1 MTFKSITMTKKIYFL
16 LAIGM
21 LQNAVKAQ
29 DSKDKVADV
38 LAHMPAFT
46 AAALKNDVSRINAL
60 GEDGLTTLISG
71 LGAPG
76 TANNAPIEYTIGAF
90 TAAATQ
96 TGNEAMR
103 KLAVSA
109 YIKGLQKLTDRQAKQ
124 FIIAQFDLVGKDDAV
139 ATLKSYLTDNDLAD
153 AASRALVKINS
164 SASKA
169 ALLASLPAASG
180 ATKLS
185 VIEALGNS
193 RYKAAAK
200 AINVLAVN
208 NDAAVAKVSYY
219 ALAYIADP
227 SSEKVLAVAAAK
239 SGYKYEN
246 TEATKYYV
254 IYAEQLAKTGNKL
267 LAQKIANGLLIKAK
281 ADALVN
287 VRISALKVLVS
298 SSTNNQQ
305 LLLTAAGDANPQ
317 YRAAALRFAL
327 LYITPVTTKLWINK
341 LSTVNDDAK
350 ADILFMFG
358 QTNAKTALPAI
369 IALAKSKN
377 DKVKLA
383 AVNAAVNIGQEQ
395 VLGSLIKLMDSGT
408 SDDKDMI
415 AEIIGHMKGATVTQ
429 QLADAIPTVKP
440 ATQVTLIDILDT
452 RSATAQFGA
461 IYTQLKSANPQTKHA
476 AFAALKHVSA
486 KQNEAQLFTLLN
498 ETTGSEEEATQDAL
512 ISVVSGAD
520 IKLNRLTWL

>member
-1 MTFKSITMTKKIYFL
+1 
-16 LAIGM
+16 M
-21 LQNAVKAQ
+21 LQNAVMAQ

-46 AAALKNDVSRINAL
+46 AAALKNDVVKINAL
-60 GEDGLTTLISG
+60 GEDGLVRLISG

-76 TANNAPIEYTIGAF
+76 AANNAAIEYTIGAF

-139 ATLKSYLTDNDLAD
+139 ATLKTYLTDNDLAD

-164 SASKA
+164 PASKA
-169 ALLASLPAASG
+169 ALLSALPQASG
-180 ATKLS
+180 AAKLS

-200 AINVLAVN
+200 AINALAVT
-208 NDAAVAKVSYY
+208 NDAALAKVSYY

-227 SSEKVLAVAAAK
+227 SSEKVLAAAAAK

-246 TEATKYYV
+246 TEAAKYYL
-254 IYAEQLAKTGNKL
+254 IYAGQLAINGNKL
-267 LAQKIANGLLIKAK
+267 LAQKIANSLLVKAK
-281 ADALVN
+281 ADDLVN
-287 VRISALKVLVS
+287 VRISALKILVN
-298 SSTNNQQ
+298 STPANQQ

-327 LYITPVTTKLWINK
+327 PYITPVTTKARINK
-341 LSTVNDDAK
+341 LNTVNDDAK
-350 ADILFMFG
+350 ADILFMLG
-358 QTNAKTALPAI
+358 QTKAKTALPAI
-369 IALAKSKN
+369 IALAKNKN

-383 AVNAAVNIGQEQ
+383 AINAAVNIGQEQ
-395 VLGSLIKLMDSGT
+395 VLGSLIKLMDNGT

-415 AEIIGHMKGATVTQ
+415 AEVIGHMKGATVTQ

-440 ATQVTLIDILDT
+440 TT
-452 RSATAQFGA
+452 R
-461 IYTQLKSANPQTKHA
+461 
-476 AFAALKHVSA
+476 
-486 KQNEAQLFTLLN
+486 
-498 ETTGSEEEATQDAL
+498 
-512 ISVVSGAD
+512 
-520 IKLNRLTWL
+520 